1 MTLVI
6 CLPMNACARCVTQ
19 VSLVIS
25 CQIWLIPYT
34 LLCHPS
40 QHLIGVASSLP
51 LSALL
56 PFFPQLLCEGPFA
69 WGLRS
74 KALYYS

>member
-1 MTLVI
+1 MTLVT

-19 VSLVIS
+19 V
-25 CQIWLIPYT
+25 WLIPYT

-56 PFFPQLLCEGPFA
+56 PFFPQLLCEGPLA